1 MTYDDFLKDKQK
13 GVRKQRWKK
22 GVVVVV
28 VLIMLELITLILIL
42 TERKKYNLVV
52 LVTEVSA

>member
-42 TERKKYNLVV
+42 TER
-52 LVTEVSA
+52 EI